1 MILPTLQK
9 HIFFAILAILAS
21 IFIIA
26 FAMTT
31 YRYYQAIHS
40 DDPINPYLSVE
51 KWQATIARWNI
62 AIDMTTPES
71 YDLVEWDII
80 ITRDDSLAIIAWPDH
95 SLTRLG
101 ANSRLTIERMR
112 VADDYSHIELV
123 AVLESGK
130 AWSNIV
136 RTLYPDSRIE
146 FRLPKSGTVA
156 WVRGTIFEINLDANY
171 IHSVDHSVTLSN
183 TFGKLVTLM
192 PGESVMASDIFK
204 KITAELDTAWISLNT
219 IKDSTYTSI
228 RNTQLRATYSIL
240 TGKSN
245 IQKTWDHI
253 VRWILSWFSA
263 FRDINIVTAI
273 NVGDISNM
281 ANMPQQVIMKW
292 YQAFQSK
299 DFVQERDH
307 FRWTIISLANWFTN
321 GDKIIESL
329 TRWALWDM
337 QSSSG
342 ITLQNTQILLNNYA
356 QKTGTTVDTIL
367 SSIKKIDTNTINIE
381 SRILYDRLFQ

>member
-1 MILPTLQK
+1 
-9 HIFFAILAILAS
+9 
-21 IFIIA
+21 
-26 FAMTT
+26 
-31 YRYYQAIHS
+31 
-40 DDPINPYLSVE
+40 
-51 KWQATIARWNI
+51 
-62 AIDMTTPES
+62 
-71 YDLVEWDII
+71 
-80 ITRDDSLAIIAWPDH
+80 
-95 SLTRLG
+95 
-101 ANSRLTIERMR
+101 
-112 VADDYSHIELV
+112 
-123 AVLESGK
+123 
-130 AWSNIV
+130 
-136 RTLYPDSRIE
+136 
-146 FRLPKSGTVA
+146 
-156 WVRGTIFEINLDANY
+156 
-171 IHSVDHSVTLSN
+171 
-183 TFGKLVTLM
+183 M

-307 FRWTIISLANWFTN
+307 FR
-321 GDKIIESL
+321 
-329 TRWALWDM
+329 
-337 QSSSG
+337 
-342 ITLQNTQILLNNYA
+342 
-356 QKTGTTVDTIL
+356 
-367 SSIKKIDTNTINIE
+367 
-381 SRILYDRLFQ
+381 